1 MSWNKVYED
10 SALVVC
16 YKPAG
21 IPTQTKHIGR
31 QDMVSLLKND
41 RALHGEASYVGLVHR
56 LDQPVEGLLV
66 FGKTKEAAAH
76 LSGQVQAGSLGK
88 YYYAL
93 GQGSGPEASDRE
105 KIFLIDY
112 ILADKKKNTAAVV
125 PEGTRGAKKAVLEYR
140 VIGSEGKK
148 TCFDI
153 TLHSG
158 RHHQIR
164 LQMAHHGWPLLGDQ
178 KYGAGNEQGQQL
190 ALCAYRIVFEHPVTG
205 DTMDFSIQP
214 QNPAFAPFCARPLQ

>member
-1 MSWNKVYED
+1 MNWNKVYED

-31 QDMVSLLKND
+31 PDMVSLLKND
-41 RALHGEASYVGLVHR
+41 RALHGEPSYVGLVHR

-66 FGKTKEAAAH
+66 FGKTKEAAAR
-76 LSGQVQAGSLGK
+76 LSGQVQAGSFGK

-93 GQGSGPEASDRE
+93 GQGSKPEASGRE
-105 KIFLIDY
+105 EIFLIDY
-112 ILADKKKNTAAVV
+112 ILADKKKNTASVV
-125 PEGTRGAKKAVLEYR
+125 PEGTRGAKKAVLQYR
-140 VIGSEGKK
+140 VVGNEGDRI
-148 TCFDI
+148 CFDI

-164 LQMAHHGWPLLGDQ
+164 LQMAHHGWPLLGDR
-178 KYGAGNEQGQQL
+178 KYGVGTEQGQQL
-190 ALCAYRIVFEHPVTG
+190 ALCAYRITFTHPETG
-205 DTMDFSIQP
+205 NTMDFSIQP
-214 QNPAFAPFCARPLQ
+214 QNPAFASFCTQPL